1 MSDPAAPT
9 TPIDV
14 AHIARLARLALTPDE
29 QAHMA
34 VDLEKILGYIDELRA
49 VDVSGV
55 APMSHPLPFVR
66 AYRADVATPALTQA
80 VAIAGAPAADGEA
93 FIVPKVV

>member
-1 MSDPAAPT
+1 MSEPDRAS

-14 AHIARLARLALTPDE
+14 AHIARLARLSLSPAE
-29 QAHMA
+29 QVSMA
-34 VDLEKILGYIDELRA
+34 GDLQKILGYIDELRV
-49 VDVSGV
+49 VDVTDV

-66 AYRADVATPALTQA
+66 AYRADVAGAALPQA

>member
-1 MSDPAAPT
+1 MSDPAPAT

-29 QAHMA
+29 RAHMA
-34 VDLEKILGYIDELRA
+34 IDLQKILGYIDELRQ
-49 VDVSGV
+49 VDVTGV

-66 AYRADVATPALTQA
+66 AYRADIATPALSRDVA
-80 VAIAGAPAADGEA
+80 VAGARARPPGLHR
-93 FIVPKVV
+93 PRVV